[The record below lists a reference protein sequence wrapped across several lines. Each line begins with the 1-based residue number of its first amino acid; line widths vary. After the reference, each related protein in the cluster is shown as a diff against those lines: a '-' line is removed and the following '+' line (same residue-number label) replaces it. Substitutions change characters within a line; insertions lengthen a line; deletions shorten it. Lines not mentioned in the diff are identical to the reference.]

1 MPRNWLIGVF
11 RGENTLCCDQPS
23 QLGFLEWTQA
33 GVEETL
39 AWLLMEPEG
48 DFPPEG
54 PHGMEKR
61 QGNEVIQNKSNY
73 LRKNPTTFS
82 PVFPVGRLEKTAQ
95 E

>member
-1 MPRNWLIGVF
+1 MPRNCLIGVF

-23 QLGFLEWTQA
+23 QLGFLE
-33 GVEETL
+33 TL
-39 AWLLMEPEG
+39 ALLLMEPEG